1 MTERKHYTREF
12 KFEALELWRTSAK
25 PAAQIE
31 RDLGIHK
38 GRLHAWKHQFERQGS
53 NAFPGRGH
61 LPTPEAELRRLQ
73 RENEILRQERDIL
86 KKAIAIFSEPKAP

>member
-12 KFEALELWRTSAK
+12 KFEALELWRSSGK
-25 PAAQIE
+25 SAAQIE
-31 RDLGIHK
+31 RDLGIHQ
-38 GRLHAWKHQFERQGS
+38 GQLYAWKRQLEKHGS
-53 NAFPGRGH
+53 DAFPGHGH

-86 KKAIAIFSEPKAP
+86 KKAIAIFSEPKAL

>member
-12 KFEALELWRTSAK
+12 KFEALELWRTSGK
-25 PAAQIE
+25 RAAQIE

-38 GRLHAWKHQFERQGS
+38 GQLYAWKRQFAKHGS
-53 NAFPGRGH
+53 DAFPGHGH
-61 LPTPEAELRRLQ
+61 LPEPEAELRRLQ
-73 RENEILRQERDIL
+73 RENAVLRQERDIL